1 MKVFEAL
8 GIGGEKTSECLGVAK
23 SAQEAWK
30 IIHAFKV
37 ENQDRLKVESYD
49 RIIQLGS
56 GKLVIIDFGD
66 YSRFLLVESD
76 GSEDDLKAL
85 EDFFHPSKAE
95 KSGQKNG

>member
-1 MKVFEAL
+1 MKMFETL

-30 IIHAFKV
+30 IISDFKA
-37 ENQDRLKVESYD
+37 ENQDKLKVESYD
-49 RIIQLGS
+49 RVIQLDAK
-56 GKLVIIDFGD
+56 KLVIDFGD

-85 EDFFHPSKAE
+85 EDFFSSK
-95 KSGQKNG
+95 QD